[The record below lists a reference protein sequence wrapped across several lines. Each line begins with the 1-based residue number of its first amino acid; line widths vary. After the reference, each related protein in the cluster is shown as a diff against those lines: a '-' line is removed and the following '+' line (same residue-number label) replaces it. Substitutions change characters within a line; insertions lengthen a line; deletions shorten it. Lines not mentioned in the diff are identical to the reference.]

1 MANYL
6 KSVVEVHGN
15 EEVIKKLD
23 ELLEKANDGE
33 ITTFAQTFY
42 DNVEVGE
49 GGGIMYAWA
58 LDNLG
63 SKWTYM
69 EDITGDG
76 SFILTS
82 AWYPPTKFF
91 IHLYEMLVE
100 TDPDVFIEVQ
110 YEDEGYSPIGA
121 IVIKKDKDGTP
132 CIWSEEDDDMEDP
145 IEDMDWDDEGYDEA
159 QMEFM
164 DSIYERQQEMLQ
176 ECHDLINTDG
186 EPIDGYEG

>member
-23 ELLEKANDGE
+23 ELLDKANDGE

-132 CIWSEEDDDMEDP
+132 CIWVEEDDDMEDP
-145 IEDMDWDDEGYDEA
+145 TEDMDWDDEGYDEA